1 MEKIAIISDIHG
13 NITALNEV
21 LKDIEKRGI
30 KKIMCLGDMV
40 IKCSSPRECLE
51 KVFSKCEVVI
61 KGNCE
66 ERVASCPRIEEHFWN
81 QRKLTKEQLEK
92 VEALPLSH
100 DFYMSGYKIRI
111 MHASPYSI
119 KEKSYYWD
127 FDEEYENRIDN
138 MFKNTEYLNNIGEEK
153 PDIVVFTGDLINKNA
168 KINNEDIEFL
178 EEELESIS
186 AKVGKYAIYGD
197 EDYSIESYKTIM
209 EKSKF
214 KILNNSYDEIFYKNN
229 ESMFI
234 IGLPSSLKEE
244 IKLEDAFNFYKE
256 DEKRKFIIVLV
267 HDGKTIRFLDESTYE
282 VDLVL
287 GGHSLNGSIVIPY
300 YGGIFIDDGA
310 YKYYQEHYSK
320 GITDIYISS
329 GIGTNKYPYRIFN
342 KPSFNLYRLKAQ
354 S

>member
-1 MEKIAIISDIHG
+1 MEK
-13 NITALNEV
+13 
-21 LKDIEKRGI
+21 KEKEKKKGGKLLSIFLLLVVIVVTIFLYAKYTGI
-30 KKIMCLGDMV
+30 KGLIVKEYRVKSEILTNNFSGLKIIHFSDLLYKSTVDKEDV
-40 IKCSSPRECLE
+40 KNLIK
-51 KVFSKCEVVI
+51 
-61 KGNCE
+61 
-66 ERVASCPRIEEHFWN
+66 RINE
-81 QRKLTKEQLEK
+81 L
-92 VEALPLSH
+92 
-100 DFYMSGYKIRI
+100 
-111 MHASPYSI
+111 
-119 KEKSYYWD
+119 
-127 FDEEYENRIDN
+127 
-138 MFKNTEYLNNIGEEK
+138 K

-329 GIGTNKYPYRIFN
+329 GVGTNKYPYRIFN

>member
-1 MEKIAIISDIHG
+1 MEK
-13 NITALNEV
+13 
-21 LKDIEKRGI
+21 KEKEKKKGGKLLSIFLFLVVIVVTIFLYAKYSGI
-30 KKIMCLGDMV
+30 KGLIVKEYRVKSEILTNNFSGLKIIHFSDLLYKSTVDKEDV
-40 IKCSSPRECLE
+40 KNLIK
-51 KVFSKCEVVI
+51 
-61 KGNCE
+61 
-66 ERVASCPRIEEHFWN
+66 RINE
-81 QRKLTKEQLEK
+81 L
-92 VEALPLSH
+92 
-100 DFYMSGYKIRI
+100 
-111 MHASPYSI
+111 
-119 KEKSYYWD
+119 
-127 FDEEYENRIDN
+127 
-138 MFKNTEYLNNIGEEK
+138 K

-168 KINNEDIEFL
+168 KITNEDIEFL
-178 EEELESIS
+178 EEELESIK

-234 IGLPSSLKEE
+234 IGFPSSLKEE

-267 HDGKTIRFLDESTYE
+267 HDGKTIKFLDESTYE

-287 GGHSLNGSIVIPY
+287 GGHSLNGSVVIPY

>member
-1 MEKIAIISDIHG
+1 MEK
-13 NITALNEV
+13 
-21 LKDIEKRGI
+21 KEKEKKKGGKLLSIFLFLVVIVVTIFLYAKYTGI
-30 KKIMCLGDMV
+30 KGLIVKEYRVKSEILTNNFSGLKIIHFSDLLYKSTVDKEDV
-40 IKCSSPRECLE
+40 KNLIK
-51 KVFSKCEVVI
+51 
-61 KGNCE
+61 
-66 ERVASCPRIEEHFWN
+66 RINE
-81 QRKLTKEQLEK
+81 L
-92 VEALPLSH
+92 
-100 DFYMSGYKIRI
+100 
-111 MHASPYSI
+111 
-119 KEKSYYWD
+119 
-127 FDEEYENRIDN
+127 
-138 MFKNTEYLNNIGEEK
+138 K

-178 EEELESIS
+178 EDELESIS

-256 DEKRKFIIVLV
+256 DAKRKFIIVLV

-329 GIGTNKYPYRIFN
+329 GVGTNKYPYRIFN

>member
-1 MEKIAIISDIHG
+1 MEK
-13 NITALNEV
+13 
-21 LKDIEKRGI
+21 KEKKKGGKLLSIFLFLVVIVVTIFLYAKYSGI
-30 KKIMCLGDMV
+30 KGLIVKEYRVKSEILTNNFSGLKI
-40 IKCSSPRECLE
+40 IH
-51 KVFSKCEVVI
+51 FSDLLYKSTVDKEDVKNLV
-61 KGNCE
+61 K
-66 ERVASCPRIEEHFWN
+66 RINE
-81 QRKLTKEQLEK
+81 L
-92 VEALPLSH
+92 
-100 DFYMSGYKIRI
+100 
-111 MHASPYSI
+111 
-119 KEKSYYWD
+119 
-127 FDEEYENRIDN
+127 
-138 MFKNTEYLNNIGEEK
+138 K

-168 KINNEDIEFL
+168 KITNEDIEFL
-178 EEELESIS
+178 EEELESIK

-287 GGHSLNGSIVIPY
+287 GGHSLNGSVVIPY

>member
-1 MEKIAIISDIHG
+1 MIKMDLLDTI
-13 NITALNEV
+13 LNC
-21 LKDIEKRGI
+21 K
-30 KKIMCLGDMV
+30 
-40 IKCSSPRECLE
+40 
-51 KVFSKCEVVI
+51 
-61 KGNCE
+61 
-66 ERVASCPRIEEHFWN
+66 
-81 QRKLTKEQLEK
+81 
-92 VEALPLSH
+92 
-100 DFYMSGYKIRI
+100 
-111 MHASPYSI
+111 
-119 KEKSYYWD
+119 
-127 FDEEYENRIDN
+127 
-138 MFKNTEYLNNIGEEK
+138 
-153 PDIVVFTGDLINKNA
+153 
-168 KINNEDIEFL
+168 

-329 GIGTNKYPYRIFN
+329 GVGTNKYPYRIFN

>member
-1 MEKIAIISDIHG
+1 MEK
-13 NITALNEV
+13 
-21 LKDIEKRGI
+21 KEKEKKKGGKLLSIFLLLVVIVVTIFLYAKYTGI
-30 KKIMCLGDMV
+30 KGLIVKEYRVKSEILTNNFSGLKIIHFSDLLYKSTVDKEDV
-40 IKCSSPRECLE
+40 KNLIK
-51 KVFSKCEVVI
+51 
-61 KGNCE
+61 
-66 ERVASCPRIEEHFWN
+66 RINE
-81 QRKLTKEQLEK
+81 L
-92 VEALPLSH
+92 
-100 DFYMSGYKIRI
+100 
-111 MHASPYSI
+111 
-119 KEKSYYWD
+119 
-127 FDEEYENRIDN
+127 
-138 MFKNTEYLNNIGEEK
+138 K

-178 EEELESIS
+178 EDELESIS

-329 GIGTNKYPYRIFN
+329 GVGTNKYPYRIFN

>member
-1 MEKIAIISDIHG
+1 MEK
-13 NITALNEV
+13 
-21 LKDIEKRGI
+21 KEKEKKKGGKLLSIFLLLVVIVVTIFLYAKYTGI
-30 KKIMCLGDMV
+30 KGLIVKEYRVKSEILTNNFSGLKIIHFSDLLYKSTVDKEDV
-40 IKCSSPRECLE
+40 KNLIK
-51 KVFSKCEVVI
+51 
-61 KGNCE
+61 
-66 ERVASCPRIEEHFWN
+66 RINE
-81 QRKLTKEQLEK
+81 L
-92 VEALPLSH
+92 
-100 DFYMSGYKIRI
+100 
-111 MHASPYSI
+111 
-119 KEKSYYWD
+119 
-127 FDEEYENRIDN
+127 
-138 MFKNTEYLNNIGEEK
+138 K

-342 KPSFNLYRLKAQ
+342 KQSFNLYRLKAQ

>member
-1 MEKIAIISDIHG
+1 MEK
-13 NITALNEV
+13 
-21 LKDIEKRGI
+21 KEKEKKKGGKLLSIFLFLVVIVVTIFLYAKYSGI
-30 KKIMCLGDMV
+30 KGLIVKEYRVKSEILTNNFSGLKI
-40 IKCSSPRECLE
+40 IH
-51 KVFSKCEVVI
+51 FSDLLYKSTVDKEDVKNLV
-61 KGNCE
+61 K
-66 ERVASCPRIEEHFWN
+66 RINE
-81 QRKLTKEQLEK
+81 L
-92 VEALPLSH
+92 
-100 DFYMSGYKIRI
+100 
-111 MHASPYSI
+111 
-119 KEKSYYWD
+119 
-127 FDEEYENRIDN
+127 
-138 MFKNTEYLNNIGEEK
+138 K

-168 KINNEDIEFL
+168 KITNEDIEFL
-178 EEELESIS
+178 EEELESIK

-287 GGHSLNGSIVIPY
+287 GGHSLNGSVVIPY

-310 YKYYQEHYSK
+310 NKYYQEHYSK

-329 GIGTNKYPYRIFN
+329 GVGTNKYPYRIFN

>member
-1 MEKIAIISDIHG
+1 MEKKEKEKKKGGKLLSIFLFLVVIVVIIFLYAKYS
-13 NITALNEV
+13 
-21 LKDIEKRGI
+21 GI
-30 KKIMCLGDMV
+30 KGLIVKEYRVKSEILTNNFSGLKI
-40 IKCSSPRECLE
+40 IH
-51 KVFSKCEVVI
+51 FSDLLYKSTVDKEDVKNLV
-61 KGNCE
+61 K
-66 ERVASCPRIEEHFWN
+66 RINE
-81 QRKLTKEQLEK
+81 L
-92 VEALPLSH
+92 
-100 DFYMSGYKIRI
+100 
-111 MHASPYSI
+111 
-119 KEKSYYWD
+119 
-127 FDEEYENRIDN
+127 
-138 MFKNTEYLNNIGEEK
+138 K

-168 KINNEDIEFL
+168 KITNEDIEFL
-178 EEELESIS
+178 EEELESIK

-267 HDGKTIRFLDESTYE
+267 HDGKTIKFLDESTYE

-287 GGHSLNGSIVIPY
+287 GGHSLNGSVVIPY

-329 GIGTNKYPYRIFN
+329 GVGTNKYPYRIFN
-342 KPSFNLYRLKAQ
+342 KPSFNLYCLKAQ

>member
-1 MEKIAIISDIHG
+1 MEK
-13 NITALNEV
+13 
-21 LKDIEKRGI
+21 KEKEKKKGGKLLSIFLFLVVIVVTIFLYAKYTGI
-30 KKIMCLGDMV
+30 KGLIVKEYRVKSEILTNNFSGLKIIHFSDLLYKSTVDKEDV
-40 IKCSSPRECLE
+40 KNLIK
-51 KVFSKCEVVI
+51 
-61 KGNCE
+61 
-66 ERVASCPRIEEHFWN
+66 RINE
-81 QRKLTKEQLEK
+81 L
-92 VEALPLSH
+92 
-100 DFYMSGYKIRI
+100 
-111 MHASPYSI
+111 
-119 KEKSYYWD
+119 
-127 FDEEYENRIDN
+127 
-138 MFKNTEYLNNIGEEK
+138 K

-178 EEELESIS
+178 EEELESIR

-267 HDGKTIRFLDESTYE
+267 HDGKTIKFLDESTYE

-287 GGHSLNGSIVIPY
+287 GGHSLNGSVVIPY

>member
-1 MEKIAIISDIHG
+1 MEK
-13 NITALNEV
+13 
-21 LKDIEKRGI
+21 KEKEKKKGGKLLSIFLLLVVIVVTIFLYAKYTGI
-30 KKIMCLGDMV
+30 KGLIVKEYRVKSEILTNNFSGLKIIHFSDLLYKSTVDKEDV
-40 IKCSSPRECLE
+40 KNLIK
-51 KVFSKCEVVI
+51 
-61 KGNCE
+61 
-66 ERVASCPRIEEHFWN
+66 RINE
-81 QRKLTKEQLEK
+81 L
-92 VEALPLSH
+92 
-100 DFYMSGYKIRI
+100 
-111 MHASPYSI
+111 
-119 KEKSYYWD
+119 
-127 FDEEYENRIDN
+127 
-138 MFKNTEYLNNIGEEK
+138 K

-244 IKLEDAFNFYKE
+244 IKLEDAFNLYKE

>member
-1 MEKIAIISDIHG
+1 MEK
-13 NITALNEV
+13 
-21 LKDIEKRGI
+21 KEKEKKKGGKLLSIFLFLVVIVVTIFLYAKYSGI
-30 KKIMCLGDMV
+30 KGLIVKEYRVKSEILTNNFSGLKI
-40 IKCSSPRECLE
+40 IH
-51 KVFSKCEVVI
+51 FSDLLYKSTVDKEDVKNLV
-61 KGNCE
+61 K
-66 ERVASCPRIEEHFWN
+66 RINE
-81 QRKLTKEQLEK
+81 L
-92 VEALPLSH
+92 
-100 DFYMSGYKIRI
+100 
-111 MHASPYSI
+111 
-119 KEKSYYWD
+119 
-127 FDEEYENRIDN
+127 
-138 MFKNTEYLNNIGEEK
+138 K

-168 KINNEDIEFL
+168 KITNEDIEFL
-178 EEELESIS
+178 EEELESIK

-329 GIGTNKYPYRIFN
+329 GVGTNKYPYRIFN

>member
-1 MEKIAIISDIHG
+1 MEK
-13 NITALNEV
+13 
-21 LKDIEKRGI
+21 KEKEKKKGGKLLSIFLFLVVIVVTIFLYAKYTGI
-30 KKIMCLGDMV
+30 KGLIVKEYRVKSEILTNNFSGLKIIHFSDLLYKSTVDKEDV
-40 IKCSSPRECLE
+40 KNLIK
-51 KVFSKCEVVI
+51 
-61 KGNCE
+61 
-66 ERVASCPRIEEHFWN
+66 RINE
-81 QRKLTKEQLEK
+81 L
-92 VEALPLSH
+92 
-100 DFYMSGYKIRI
+100 
-111 MHASPYSI
+111 
-119 KEKSYYWD
+119 
-127 FDEEYENRIDN
+127 
-138 MFKNTEYLNNIGEEK
+138 K

-168 KINNEDIEFL
+168 KITNEDIEFL
-178 EEELESIS
+178 EEELESIK

-329 GIGTNKYPYRIFN
+329 GVGTNKYPYRIFN

>member
-1 MEKIAIISDIHG
+1 MEKKEKEKKKGGKLLSIFLFLVVIVVIIFLYAKYS
-13 NITALNEV
+13 
-21 LKDIEKRGI
+21 GI
-30 KKIMCLGDMV
+30 KGLIVKEYRVKSEILTNNFSGLKIIHFSDLLYKSTVDKEDV
-40 IKCSSPRECLE
+40 KNLIK
-51 KVFSKCEVVI
+51 
-61 KGNCE
+61 
-66 ERVASCPRIEEHFWN
+66 RINE
-81 QRKLTKEQLEK
+81 L
-92 VEALPLSH
+92 
-100 DFYMSGYKIRI
+100 
-111 MHASPYSI
+111 
-119 KEKSYYWD
+119 
-127 FDEEYENRIDN
+127 
-138 MFKNTEYLNNIGEEK
+138 K

-329 GIGTNKYPYRIFN
+329 GVGTNKYPYRIFN

>member
-1 MEKIAIISDIHG
+1 MEK
-13 NITALNEV
+13 
-21 LKDIEKRGI
+21 KEKEKKKGEKILSIFLFLVVIVVTIFLYAKYSGI
-30 KKIMCLGDMV
+30 KGLIVKEYRVKSEILTNNFTGLKIIHFSDLLYKSTVDKEDV
-40 IKCSSPRECLE
+40 KNLIK
-51 KVFSKCEVVI
+51 
-61 KGNCE
+61 
-66 ERVASCPRIEEHFWN
+66 RINE
-81 QRKLTKEQLEK
+81 L
-92 VEALPLSH
+92 
-100 DFYMSGYKIRI
+100 
-111 MHASPYSI
+111 
-119 KEKSYYWD
+119 
-127 FDEEYENRIDN
+127 
-138 MFKNTEYLNNIGEEK
+138 K

-168 KINNEDIEFL
+168 KITNEDIEFL

-287 GGHSLNGSIVIPY
+287 GGHSLNGSVVIPY